1 MCRNNYPR
9 ACALG
14 YERVSPLQDFS
25 LSIDVNTMCIIV
37 GFFLWVSVA
46 PLQDLFIFD
55 YVIIYIYY
63 FMRLHWLALRRG
75 LTESAIIRIFA
86 KI

>member
-1 MCRNNYPR
+1 MALHSLGKCRPFAGPFY
-9 ACALG
+9 L
-14 YERVSPLQDFS
+14 Y
-25 LSIDVNTMCIIV
+25 
-37 GFFLWVSVA
+37 
-46 PLQDLFIFD
+46 

-63 FMRLHWLALRRG
+63 FMGLRWLALRRG